1 MRLRELLVDLAPQT
15 GVEAPGPDEVGSGR
29 SRGVTRK
36 GTVGLALAQRAMR
49 ISRAR
54 LEAILLHGYNGR
66 RDRQAESL
74 TSNPLAL
81 SSTL

>member
-49 ISRAR
+49 ISRA
-54 LEAILLHGYNGR
+54 
-66 RDRQAESL
+66 
-74 TSNPLAL
+74 
-81 SSTL
+81 